1 SNEMAKGRN
10 KNKDRDGSTSAVGG
24 ASRPKSNRQTDYD
37 DSDCESIST
46 HITLDDDMRSVQGAD
61 DVEEVSGSGIIDS
74 LCEHMDNATH
84 KNISIRLAALRHLYL
99 LLASNYLG
107 SDLIKYKATL
117 ADLATKAIKKT
128 DEECIVGSQLLAVLA
143 VQIGEELSSEVPDAL
158 LLLCPIMTDS
168 SRILGVRSS
177 AALSIGIT
185 AYFAC
190 ETEDV
195 FGGCFKALSDTWGAF
210 KVGTQYTSLFCASLG
225 AWCLALEKADNQ
237 QLTAAIALQ
246 PRLVAFVEGNQL
258 EMRVSAGEALAF
270 LYEVLGER
278 RSSFRFPNHDH
289 LANILG
295 DLASESSKSKTK
307 KDKRVQKMTFRQVYS
322 FITEGEA
329 PSLTIKL
336 DKENLE
342 LDSCTYKLVYDQLTE
357 LLRGGMRRQL
367 KKNELLR
374 DFFDLGAPVEQTDER
389 MNKANRM
396 AIQNS
401 INKMRDQQRSK
412 LRDKRSC

>member
-1 SNEMAKGRN
+1 MAKGRN
-10 KNKDRDGSTSAVGG
+10 KNKDREGSASVVGG
-24 ASRPKSNRQTDYD
+24 SSRPKTSRKTDYD

-46 HITLDDDMRSVQGAD
+46 HITLDDDMRSVQGTD
-61 DVEEVSGSGIIDS
+61 ETEEIIGAGLVDS

-84 KNISIRLAALRHLYL
+84 KNISIRLAALRNLYL
-99 LLASNYLG
+99 ILASNYLG
-107 SDLIKYKATL
+107 SELIKYKVTL

-128 DEECIVGSQLLAVLA
+128 DEECIVGSQLLAVLS
-143 VQIGEELSSEVPDAL
+143 VQLGEELSSEVPEAL
-158 LLLCPIMTDS
+158 LLLCPIMTDCA
-168 SRILGVRSS
+168 RILGVRSA

-195 FGGCFKALSDTWGAF
+195 FASCFKALSDTWGAF
-210 KVGTQYTSLFCASLG
+210 KVGTQYTSLFCSSIG

-246 PRLVAFVEGNQL
+246 PKLVAFVEGNQL

-270 LYEVLGER
+270 LYEVVGEK
-278 RSSFRFPNHDH
+278 RSSYKFPNHEH
-289 LANILG
+289 LAHILG
-295 DLASESSKSKTK
+295 ELASESSKGKTK
-307 KDKRVQKMTFRQVYS
+307 KDKRVQKMTFRQIYS
-322 FITEGEA
+322 FVTEGEA

-342 LDSCTYKLVYDQLTE
+342 LDSCTYKMVYDQLTE

-374 DFFDLGAPVEQTDER
+374 EFFDLGAPVEETDER

-401 INKMRDQQRSK
+401 INKMRDQQRAK